1 MIIMIVIAYY
11 VSPTSVRRYLELL
24 ALIVVWDCS
33 PLKSCCLIYWKH
45 KNVPKFVWRTH
56 ITSSEWEWR
65 QWATSII
72 VMALAWSRNLSH
84 QAKYENDCWISKIHW
99 LLSWLTVYIWTPWIG
114 EKLTFLPKMKMAPD
128 TPQWCPGHFI
138 LWSRHRQCSLK
149 SQTRTQYMCDTVFSE
164 YYGPHVTVT
173 DASCH
178 RHYFQDKL
186 LLLTSNVS
194 LWIMGVLVKECIELP
209 LHCAESIEYREIEAA
224 RFRPACLHL

>member
-1 MIIMIVIAYY
+1 MIIMIVNTYY

-84 QAKYENDCWISKIHW
+84 QAKYENDCWD
-99 LLSWLTVYIWTPWIG
+99 TVVLTPWIW

-128 TPQWCPGHFI
+128 TPLWCPGHFI
-138 LWSRHRQCSLK
+138 VWSRQRP
-149 SQTRTQYMCDTVFSE
+149 QTMFTKVTNQDTVYVWHSVQWILWT
-164 YYGPHVTVT
+164 PR
-173 DASCH
+173 DSQSC
-178 RHYFQDKL
+178 
-186 LLLTSNVS
+186 
-194 LWIMGVLVKECIELP
+194 
-209 LHCAESIEYREIEAA
+209 
-224 RFRPACLHL
+224 